1 MSEESRDSSPD
12 ARVLRHLVKEYEA
25 ETPPQL
31 DWDQLESRLFASLDS
46 AAPRVR
52 SEANGERE
60 SLLDVAELGRK
71 SVTPAAQVQDRPSL
85 FAAQA
90 KAKKPPVYVYAAAAF
105 LAAAGIFGLL
115 AVRYRSLQQPVAT
128 FAVKEVVD
136 PASIPEAPGMSGYRE
151 LGALK
156 SGDIVEASVGAVAFG
171 QQGAVEWTLAAG
183 SRLVVKTPMGAENV
197 HVVELDSG
205 SVKGRV
211 HEQSS
216 VRFVV
221 TAGETEVVSF
231 SEGAVFTVTRSSKR
245 IVVHME
251 EGVATVGKR
260 DSAEQPHRIEAPV
273 HAALALDGVSGFEIV
288 PTETVEA
295 STAPKSAAT
304 TMDAAPDV
312 AATTV
317 KPSLPEAP
325 SPPASK
331 TSAPS
336 ATTGSPAVETPV
348 VKRGSLSAATASVM
362 ACMNQARAKQRE
374 ESKSDVKVT
383 VSSTLKVSVD
393 ADGKVKGLS
402 FSPPLP
408 PALQNCGVSLFGT
421 TFEPGERTELI
432 PVQLQ

>member
-31 DWDQLESRLFASLDS
+31 DWDKLESRLFASLDN
-46 AAPRVR
+46 APVGRG
-52 SEANGERE
+52 EAGGERE
-60 SLLDVAELGRK
+60 SVLDAAELGRK

-85 FAAQA
+85 FAPQA
-90 KAKKPPVYVYAAAAF
+90 KAKKQPVYLYAAAAF

-115 AVRYRSLQQPVAT
+115 AVRYRSLQQPAPT

-156 SGDIVEASVGAVAFG
+156 SGDVVEASVGAVAFG
-171 QQGAVEWTLAAG
+171 QRGAVEWTLAAG

-211 HEQSS
+211 HEQSA

-260 DSAEQPHRIEAPV
+260 NSTEDPHRIEAPV

-295 STAPKSAAT
+295 STTPKSEASP
-304 TMDAAPDV
+304 MDAAPEV
-312 AATTV
+312 TTPTA
-317 KPSLPEAP
+317 KPSQPEVPSAP
-325 SPPASK
+325 AVKTGAASA
-331 TSAPS
+331 TSAAP
-336 ATTGSPAVETPV
+336 VETPV
-348 VKRGSLSAATASVM
+348 VKRGSLSAATASVL

-402 FSPPLP
+402 FSPPLA